1 MKTVVAGKVSQ
12 QKALEQTF
20 AEIRY
25 LKELIERRT
34 PVRVRLSDNQE
45 VDGIVE
51 FYDVGFLRLTREG
64 EPNLFLY
71 KHDIKYLY
79 ELV

>member
-1 MKTVVAGKVSQ
+1 MAGKVSQ
-12 QKALEQTF
+12 QKAPEQTL

-25 LKELIERRT
+25 LKQLIEQRT

-45 VDGIVE
+45 VDGVIE
-51 FYDVGFLRLTREG
+51 FYDTSFLRLTREG
-64 EPNLFLY
+64 EPNLFLF

-79 ELV
+79 ELS